1 MLLASYKDIRIKL
14 TEAVLIYF
22 LLLLWT
28 SFCFLA
34 RFHKIALYKRL
45 TILEEIHGTIPS
57 W

>member
-1 MLLASYKDIRIKL
+1 MLLANYKDIRIRL
-14 TEAVLIYF
+14 TEAVLTYF

-34 RFHKIALYKRL
+34 RFHKIVLYKRL